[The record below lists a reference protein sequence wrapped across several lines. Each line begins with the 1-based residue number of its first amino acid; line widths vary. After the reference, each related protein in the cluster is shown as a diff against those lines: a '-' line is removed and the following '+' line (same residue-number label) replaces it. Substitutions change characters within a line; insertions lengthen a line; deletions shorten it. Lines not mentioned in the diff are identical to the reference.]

1 MPSTLTG
8 LLLFVVLLLP
18 GFAYVVWKERAG
30 TERRASTFRET
41 VAVVAASIT
50 AELVTITVSAPLWT
64 RFVSLGRLLREPG
77 AYWHERPELLVGW
90 GLSLLAVSSGFAVLA
105 TLPRLRQR
113 LKYVSGDYPHPSSIS
128 SWWMLFERLDPEA
141 VKEVGCVLD
150 DGSFV
155 SGRLRSS
162 NNDADEFAD
171 RDLVLGNPIFY
182 GAPGHVEAEPYEAS
196 AVCISAR
203 RIVTLFVTY
212 LDPEGAT
219 SPTSSEP
226 PAAGEP

>member
-113 LKYVSGDYPHPSSIS
+113 LKYVSGGS
-128 SWWMLFERLDPEA
+128 A
-141 VKEVGCVLD
+141 
-150 DGSFV
+150 SFV
-155 SGRLRSS
+155 DIFVVDALRATGPGGRQGSRV
-162 NNDADEFAD
+162 
-171 RDLVLGNPIFY
+171 RP
-182 GAPGHVEAEPYEAS
+182 
-196 AVCISAR
+196 R
-203 RIVTLFVTY
+203 
-212 LDPEGAT
+212 
-219 SPTSSEP
+219 
-226 PAAGEP
+226 